1 MQKFSLY
8 AIIIAIESTQKS
20 HCPDLNFWSQNRL
33 GWKTSGGSHSAERRW
48 PALCTYTSAFM
59 QQTLPAILADEMSC
73 GKHWVQHTLLREP
86 REFIFSV
93 FGPAGCKADN
103 IFWNWLNQAKAPLKK
118 ITHNFWQLWRTF
130 QQHLHTSAASLPL
143 QGWVRR
149 HRVHLCWC
157 WRELLVSQVNKS
169 NLQMGLCLRVST
181 LIWNTSLLSAKEKFR
196 LLIALKNCITPPP
209 PQRK

>member
-1 MQKFSLY
+1 M
-8 AIIIAIESTQKS
+8 E
-20 HCPDLNFWSQNRL
+20 NFRWEPQC
-33 GWKTSGGSHSAERRW
+33 WERRW

-181 LIWNTSLLSAKEKFR
+181 LIWNTGLLSAKEKFR